1 LQTIPAAAERKFM
14 RNPGMIFRLVWLA
27 SLCLVASCTLTSS
40 RYTPAVNVVNS
51 YAPSVV
57 NIRTEQVVDL
67 REHPDW
73 GQYGQELDAFF
84 KDYFGEL
91 YSEGTITLKSLGS
104 GVILD
109 SSGMI
114 VTNAH
119 VVQKASSIFAV
130 LKDGTTFRS
139 EIILVSPQDDLAI
152 IRIRLPSPVKTIKFA
167 DINDLMIGES
177 VIAIGNPLG
186 FENSVTTGV
195 ISGIDRSFSSPECLY
210 ECTGLLQT
218 DASINPGNSGGAL
231 FNLDGELI
239 GINLA
244 VVQGAQNIGFAVPVS
259 KVERL
264 LKELR

>member
-1 LQTIPAAAERKFM
+1 M
-14 RNPGMIFRLVWLA
+14 RLAGMICSILWFA

-40 RYTPAVNVVNS
+40 RYTPAVNVVNN

-130 LKDGTTFRS
+130 LKDGTTVRS

-152 IRIRLPSPVKTIKFA
+152 IRIRLPSPVRTVKFA
-167 DINDLMIGES
+167 DIHDLMIGES
-177 VIAIGNPLG
+177 VIAIGNPFG

-195 ISGIDRSFSSPECLY
+195 ISGIDRSFSSPECGY

>member
-1 LQTIPAAAERKFM
+1 MIMVAAERAFM
-14 RNPGMIFRLVWLA
+14 KIPGICCSLVWL
-27 SLCLVASCTLTSS
+27 LCLSLVSSCTLTSS
-40 RYTPAVNVVNS
+40 RHTPTVNVVNN

-57 NIRTEQVVDL
+57 NIRTEQILDL

-73 GQYGQELDAFF
+73 GQYGEELDAFF

-91 YSEGTITLKSLGS
+91 YAEGMVTLKSLGS

-119 VVQKASSIFAV
+119 VVQKASNIYAV
-130 LKDGTTFRS
+130 LKDGTTIKS
-139 EIILVSPQDDLAI
+139 KIVLVSPEDDLAI
-152 IRIRLPSPVKTIKFA
+152 IRIQLPYPVRSIKFA
-167 DINDLMIGES
+167 DIHDLMIGET

-186 FENSVTTGV
+186 FENSVTAGV
-195 ISGIDRSFSSPECLY
+195 ISGIDRSFSSPECGY

-231 FNLDGELI
+231 FNLDGELL

-259 KVERL
+259 KVKRL
-264 LKELR
+264 LGKIP

>member
-1 LQTIPAAAERKFM
+1 MKIPGICCSLLLLPA
-14 RNPGMIFRLVWLA
+14 
-27 SLCLVASCTLTSS
+27 LCLTAACTLTSS
-40 RYTPAVNVVNS
+40 RYTPTVNVVNN

-57 NIRTEQVVDL
+57 NIRTEQIVDL

-73 GQYGQELDAFF
+73 GQYGKELDAFF
-84 KDYFGEL
+84 TDYFGDL
-91 YSEGTITLKSLGS
+91 YSEGTVTLKSLGS

-119 VVQKASSIFAV
+119 VVQKATSIYAV
-130 LKDGTTFRS
+130 LKDGTTVKS
-139 EIILVSPQDDLAI
+139 KVVLVSPEDDLALIKI
-152 IRIRLPSPVKTIKFA
+152 ILPTPVRSIKFA
-167 DINDLMIGES
+167 DIHNLMIGES

-186 FENSVTTGV
+186 FENSVTAGV
-195 ISGIDRSFSSPECLY
+195 ISGIDRSFSSPQCGY

-259 KVERL
+259 KVQRL
-264 LKELR
+264 VSRIR